1 MTDWQAG
8 WKYFSIK
15 AGYIMDKEKEFQE
28 DEILFDDFGDLDE
41 LDFGDKSE
49 KSKSELNEDEVQNK
63 IEYVDENLWGKLE
76 KSGRKISFAKDILA
90 LYRYMKDPLVKWYR
104 KAIVV
109 AALIYFIVPI
119 DAIPDI
125 TPLFGYLDDLGVI
138 TALLKYLGS
147 ELIPYYQPDYRT

>member
-1 MTDWQAG
+1 MTR
-8 WKYFSIK
+8 
-15 AGYIMDKEKEFQE
+15 EKDYLE
-28 DEILFDDFGDLDE
+28 DDILEDFGELNE
-41 LDFGDKSE
+41 LDFGNRKRIV
-49 KSKSELNEDEVQNK
+49 EDELDKEEVQKK

-76 KSGRKISFAKDILA
+76 KSGKRVSFAKDILA
-90 LYRYMKDPLVKWYR
+90 LYRYMKDPLVKWFR

-119 DAIPDI
+119 DTIPDI

-147 ELIPYYQPDYRT
+147 ELMGYYPEGYRT